1 MNTVDML
8 NNQKVTTKGHQ
19 RKKKTFLVQLLET
32 SNELVINIRVI
43 DCNQASACLS
53 SVDDILG
60 LTVVTDSIEVLEP
73 FNVSQG
79 LVSFFTRARKS
90 QLEGL
95 FLTLKDY
102 QIELEV

>member
-1 MNTVDML
+1 M
-8 NNQKVTTKGHQ
+8 NNQKDTVKGHQ
-19 RKKKTFLVQLLET
+19 RKKKTFLVELLET

-43 DCNQASACLS
+43 DCNQVSACLS
-53 SVDDILG
+53 SVEDILG

-79 LVSFFTRARKS
+79 LVSFYTCTRKS
-90 QLEGL
+90 QLEGM
-95 FLTLKDY
+95 FLTLKDS